1 MDPTSLEAMDSLSW
15 PLESL
20 SEALG
25 ASLRLEI
32 AEGVY
37 SAAAG
42 RYDTLTASLWL
53 SRVQALVDAYGP
65 VVASAADETVRAIA
79 ETNEGWARAV
89 YRAAG
94 IPWEGYA
101 ANSIAAQLVAEA
113 GERLTADLLPTADLG
128 SIRIRVRGRDLPV
141 REAYD
146 VLATQAH
153 AQALGGEAAWRAART
168 VSDALYDEGAVRV
181 IAEDG
186 RSYEVVGYCRQRV
199 QGEWQRTMQNLRD
212 EAGRECG
219 LTSVEVS
226 AHQPCAPDHLPHQ
239 GHVYTRARFEEI
251 QASLE
256 RPIGQGF
263 NCRHLVTPCRDGA
276 RPTRSEEEL
285 EEMREYSEGLVT
297 VGGRERT
304 RYDATQWQRRQE
316 LRMRNLKLDAQLAD
330 AQGDADGARTYRRVA
345 REVAKNYR
353 EQSEAAHLPTDPR
366 RMRIG
371 RLGGA

>member
-1 MDPTSLEAMDSLSW
+1 MDPTSLEAMEAASAS
-15 PLESL
+15 LESL

-25 ASLRLEI
+25 ASLRLEL

-42 RYDTLTASLWL
+42 QYDALTASLWL
-53 SRVQALVDAYGP
+53 SKVQALVDAYGP
-65 VVASAADETVRAIA
+65 VVASQVEETLRRIA
-79 ETNEGWARAV
+79 ESNEGWARAV
-89 YRAAG
+89 YREAG
-94 IPWEGYA
+94 IPWEGYE
-101 ANSIAAQLVAEA
+101 ANSVAYQLVREGAD
-113 GERLTADLLPTADLG
+113 RLAADLLPTASLDYL
-128 SIRIRVRGRDLPV
+128 RIRVSGRDLDV

-146 VLATQAH
+146 VLATAAH
-153 AQALGGEAAWRAART
+153 ADALGGTPAWKAARA

-181 IAEDG
+181 ISNG
-186 RSYEVVGYCRQRV
+186 RSYEVTGYCRQRV
-199 QGEWQRTMQNLRD
+199 QGEWQRTMQGLRD

-226 AHQPCAPDHLPHQ
+226 AHQPCAPDHLPYQ
-239 GHVYTRARFEEI
+239 GRVFTRAKFDQI
-251 QASLE
+251 QESLG
-256 RPIGQGF
+256 RPIGEGY

-276 RPTRSEEEL
+276 RPTYTEEERRQ
-285 EEMREYSEGLVT
+285 MAEYSDGVVT

-304 RYDATQWQRRQE
+304 RYEATKWQREQE
-316 LRMRNLKLDAQLAD
+316 RKVRNLKLDAQLAD
-330 AQGDADGARTYRRVA
+330 AQGDAESARAYRRAA
-345 REVAKNYR
+345 REVASNYR